1 MTKGDGKG
9 RKPKTSHRTGP
20 RGGDEE
26 GWDVPQQRETE
37 EMDSGEHEGVEKKVA
52 KAAVKLDRDEE
63 LEKELA
69 AQFGQDGGLTRRQRE
84 ELERQE
90 REREEEK
97 AAKSGE
103 SEQAQADMERLAEA
117 RRRREEAAKK
127 KEDDAIKSAKAVEEE
142 AAKKASEGDMNDRQK
157 GVALAIAK
165 LATAAG
171 GSISLNKLNQDVGCK
186 KVLKP
191 LVKKE
196 NIKALNKAWLEK
208 FPDVLSVMEE
218 AKDIIIRPV

>member
-1 MTKGDGKG
+1 MG
-9 RKPKTSHRTGP
+9 
-20 RGGDEE
+20 
-26 GWDVPQQRETE
+26 
-37 EMDSGEHEGVEKKVA
+37 
-52 KAAVKLDRDEE
+52 
-63 LEKELA
+63 
-69 AQFGQDGGLTRRQRE
+69 

-103 SEQAQADMERLAEA
+103 SEQAQADMERLAEV

-127 KEDDAIKSAKAVEEE
+127 KEEDAIKSAKAAEEE
-142 AAKKASEGDMNDRQK
+142 AAKKAAEGEMNDRQK

-171 GSISLNKLNQDVGCK
+171 GSISLNKLNQDAGCK

-191 LVKKE
+191 MVKKKHQGAE
-196 NIKALNKAWLEK
+196 QGLVGK
-208 FPDVLSVMEE
+208 VS
-218 AKDIIIRPV
+218 

>member
-1 MTKGDGKG
+1 MG
-9 RKPKTSHRTGP
+9 
-20 RGGDEE
+20 
-26 GWDVPQQRETE
+26 
-37 EMDSGEHEGVEKKVA
+37 
-52 KAAVKLDRDEE
+52 
-63 LEKELA
+63 
-69 AQFGQDGGLTRRQRE
+69 DGGLTRRQRE

-103 SEQAQADMERLAEA
+103 SEQAQADMERLAEV

-127 KEDDAIKSAKAVEEE
+127 KEEDAIKSAKAAEEE
-142 AAKKASEGDMNDRQK
+142 AAKKAAEGEMNDRQK
-157 GVALAIAK
+157 GVALAK

-171 GSISLNKLNQDVGCK
+171 GSISLNKLNQDAGCK

-191 LVKKE
+191 MVKKE